1 MKILISVNIVF
12 VIGVIYRNLINMNLP
27 YSIDV
32 SLISILFLGLGYLF
46 KRYFEKIKVYFKLK
60 YIIVY
65 LNANQELNFKK
76 ILKIIYMFNKEID
89 CYITKILL
97 NTNINAVN
105 LPQT

>member
-1 MKILISVNIVF
+1 MNKNKFIL
-12 VIGVIYRNLINMNLP
+12 
-27 YSIDV
+27 
-32 SLISILFLGLGYLF
+32 
-46 KRYFEKIKVYFKLK
+46 
-60 YIIVY
+60 

-89 CYITKILL
+89 CYITKVLL

>member
-1 MKILISVNIVF
+1 MKNTKDISIF
-12 VIGVIYRNLINMNLP
+12 FNLIPIHIFNA
-27 YSIDV
+27 IV
-32 SLISILFLGLGYLF
+32 
-46 KRYFEKIKVYFKLK
+46 V
-60 YIIVY
+60 II
-65 LNANQELNFKK
+65 NANQELNFKK